1 MLNASKKE
9 QLGERL
15 FKLLNPSQSWLH
27 QPPMIT
33 RAYIK
38 AAVEIY
44 TDGQLGI

>member
-1 MLNASKKE
+1 MISASKKE

-27 QPPMIT
+27 QPPMVT

-38 AAVEIY
+38 AATEIY
-44 TDGQLGI
+44 TDGQLNR